1 MTNVAIQ
8 YLPDTRNEAMR
19 LAKHLGIVAHEISLH
34 RFPDDELRIT
44 AGPAAATTII
54 YGSLHRPN
62 DKLVAL
68 LFAAEA
74 LRREGAN
81 RLVLAAPYLCYMRQ
95 DASFQKGQA
104 VSQRAIGKFLAE
116 IFDRVI
122 TVNAHLH
129 RISNINAVFPGIEA
143 DDLSA
148 TPAIADTLRSAGY
161 DRETIVVGPD
171 EESRPWV
178 SDLANRLCID
188 YAVARKARR
197 GDQAVDIGFENDSMF
212 AGRPVLIVDDIVSS
226 GGTLTTCAKV
236 LAAAGARRMDA
247 IIIHA
252 LFKEQLVHTFTSS
265 GIGSV
270 RSTSSIPHPTNAI
283 ALDSVL
289 IGALRRELQGAAP

>member
-8 YLPDTRNEAMR
+8 YLPDTRDDAMR
-19 LAKHLGIVAHEISLH
+19 LASHLGIVAHEISLH

-44 AGPAAATTII
+44 VGPAAATTII
-54 YGSLHRPN
+54 YGSLNRPN

-95 DASFQKGQA
+95 DAAFQKGQA
-104 VSQRAIGKFLAE
+104 VSQRVIGKLLSD
-116 IFDRVI
+116 IFDRII
-122 TVNAHLH
+122 TINAHLH
-129 RISNINAVFPGIEA
+129 RISDIHDVFPGREA

-148 TPAIADTLRSAGY
+148 TPAIADTMRSAGY
-161 DRETIVVGPD
+161 DQKTIVVGPD
-171 EESRPWV
+171 EESRPWI
-178 SDLANRLCID
+178 SDLANHLNLD
-188 YAVARKARR
+188 YAVARKLRR
-197 GDQAVDIGFENDSMF
+197 GDQAVDIGFENDSLF

-226 GGTLTTCAKV
+226 GGTLIACAKV
-236 LAAAGARRMDA
+236 LAAAGARTMDA

-252 LFKEQLVHTFTSS
+252 LFDERLVHTFTRS
-265 GIGSV
+265 GIRTV

-283 ALDSVL
+283 TLDSVL
-289 IGALRRELQGAAP
+289 IGALRRELQGGAR